1 MTKIKTLTSV
11 MILSAAIA
19 TPALAKD
26 ITHHDQRFGGAYN
39 LTTNPGFEVPQAR
52 EERDIQN
59 FGFSGRDRSYPGGWD
74 PYLTPS
80 S

>member
-1 MTKIKTLTSV
+1 MTKIKTLASV
-11 MILSAAIA
+11 MILSVAIA

-26 ITHHDQRFGGAYN
+26 ITHHNQRFGGAYN
-39 LTTNPGFEVPQAR
+39 LTTNSGFEVPQTR
-52 EERDIQN
+52 EERNIQN